1 MNFLQAGHATGEIT
15 REEAR
20 LVVDGTKAD
29 GFVPV

>member
-1 MNFLQAGHATGEIT
+1 MNFARGVRGEIT
-15 REEAR
+15 REEAE